1 MVRLSSNLI
10 RPSIN
15 SNQRTST
22 SRLSKDERNSN
33 LPKLK
38 NVFSVKDNP
47 DSLNK
52 IDQILE
58 LILRLNQEI
67 NNEKSDKI
75 VAQKEIIIASLF
87 TSLKLFSNVSDN
99 HQTILEMVKYYII

>member
-1 MVRLSSNLI
+1 M
-10 RPSIN
+10 
-15 SNQRTST
+15 
-22 SRLSKDERNSN
+22 
-33 LPKLK
+33 K

-87 TSLKLFSNVSDN
+87 TSLKLFCNVSDN
-99 HQTILEMVKYYII
+99 HQTILEMVKY